1 MQEYKNKPALVT
13 GASGFVGSHIV
24 RQLVEQGREVRVMVR
39 KSSKQDAFKGLPVE
53 ICYGDIL
60 EPDSLRAAMQGCG
73 TVFYSALDPRFWLS
87 DTSILYRNNRDGLIN
102 AMDVALELGI
112 ERFVFTSTMGTLGQN
127 PNGAV
132 TEDIPFNWQD
142 KASPYI
148 LARKEAEDRLLE
160 YCRDKG
166 LPGTALCIA
175 NTYGPQDFGPTPHG
189 HSLWDMATGKSRQTM
204 NTSAPVIDIR
214 DAARACLLAEDKG
227 GVGERYIIAN
237 EYVSNEKLY
246 GLAAAEGGQPP
257 PKLMSPKIAMA
268 VVSVVE
274 PILKLM
280 GKKDYLM
287 RKDAVYLGNA
297 FGAMD
302 HSKATRELG
311 WVPQYHIETTVRDA
325 IAWYR
330 ENEAASAS

>member
-1 MQEYKNKPALVT
+1 MQEYKNKPVLVT

-24 RQLVEQGREVRVMVR
+24 RQLVEQGRQVRVMVR
-39 KSSKQDAFKGLPVE
+39 KSSKQDAFKDLPVE
-53 ICYGDIL
+53 VHYGDIL
-60 EPDSLRAAMQGCG
+60 EPDTLRAAMAGCG
-73 TVFYSALDPRFWLS
+73 SVFYSALDPRFWLS

-127 PNGAV
+127 PNGPV
-132 TEDIPFNWQD
+132 TEDIPFNWLD

-148 LARKEAEDRLLE
+148 RARKEAEDRLLE

-166 LPGTALCIA
+166 LPGVALCIA

-189 HSLWDMATGKSRQTM
+189 HSLWEMATGKSRQVMDTK
-204 NTSAPVIDIR
+204 APVIDIR

-227 GVGERYIIAN
+227 RFGERYIIAN

-246 GLAAAEGGQPP
+246 GLAAAEGGQPA
-257 PKLMSPKIAMA
+257 PKLMSPKIAML
-268 VVSVVE
+268 VVSIVE
-274 PILKLM
+274 PFLKLS

-287 RKDAVYLGNA
+287 RKDAVYLGGA

-311 WVPQYHIETTVRDA
+311 WEPRYSIEETVHDA

-330 ENEAASAS
+330 ENAA